1 MRVYVCVGITKWP
14 LPVASDSW
22 QRPLTLISRKHVEA
36 NGKVLAILQLHNDRR
51 ICLKLATVSRVYY
64 VI

>member
-1 MRVYVCVGITKWP
+1 MCVCVTKWP

-22 QRPLTLISRKHVEA
+22 QRLLTLISRKHVEA
-36 NGKVLAILQLHNDRR
+36 NGKVLAMLQLHNGRR